1 MPDNVADFLKA
12 QQARE
17 ATERS
22 DPNYQGG
29 SLGGTHYM
37 QPTGDSNPD
46 AFSSSFSRD
55 SQRGNYTGFG
65 PGDYSG
71 DYTGAGDRCTG
82 ARTMIPV
89 LLAARPGQFST
100 RCT

>member
-1 MPDNVADFLKA
+1 MVK
-12 QQARE
+12 
-17 ATERS
+17 TERS

-29 SLGGTHYM
+29 ALGGTHYM

-71 DYTGAGDRCTG
+71 DYTGAGDRVYWGPYNDPSVASTQSGTIFNPCT
-82 ARTMIPV
+82 
-89 LLAARPGQFST
+89 
-100 RCT
+100 